1 MEVEMNLDLNF
12 SGLCCTSVLND
23 LTNNLFYVSTEL
35 TQELA
40 RNLPC
45 FQIAKFEET
54 LKEKNNLL
62 TCFKESKV
70 RKQRF

>member
-1 MEVEMNLDLNF
+1 MN
-12 SGLCCTSVLND
+12 
-23 LTNNLFYVSTEL
+23 EL